1 MREGTKTTTTYNQR
15 EPNENI
21 REAVPM
27 ELVLYLFRL
36 KCSKRF
42 VIFSSPTPTLI
53 PFAEGNNAL
62 RHSPQ
67 PANNM
72 EVSKGYLILCF
83 KIMVFLKLEQA
94 LAV

>member
-1 MREGTKTTTTYNQR
+1 
-15 EPNENI
+15 
-21 REAVPM
+21 M
-27 ELVLYLFRL
+27 ELVLYLFCL

-94 LAV
+94 LAVWMKRSLFSTESFFFSGTKMI